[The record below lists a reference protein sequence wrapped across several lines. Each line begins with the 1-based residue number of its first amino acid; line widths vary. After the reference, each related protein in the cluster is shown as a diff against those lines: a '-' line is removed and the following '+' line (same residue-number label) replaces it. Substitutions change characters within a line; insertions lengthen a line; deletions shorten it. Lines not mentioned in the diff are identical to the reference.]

1 MLQIELSQTK
11 AVLERPYC
19 RLKDRRD
26 LNMRNALVTVQHPA
40 YIDAAVVETGHDY
53 GLNVYG
59 RRALSVQDRV
69 AIICNFLTREN
80 TSEREGC
87 RLFVQFAPA

>member
-1 MLQIELSQTK
+1 
-11 AVLERPYC
+11 
-19 RLKDRRD
+19 
-26 LNMRNALVTVQHPA
+26 MRNTLVTVQHPA
-40 YIDAAVVETGHDY
+40 YIDAPVVETGHDY
-53 GLNVYG
+53 GLNVCG
-59 RRALSVQDRV
+59 PRALSVQDRV